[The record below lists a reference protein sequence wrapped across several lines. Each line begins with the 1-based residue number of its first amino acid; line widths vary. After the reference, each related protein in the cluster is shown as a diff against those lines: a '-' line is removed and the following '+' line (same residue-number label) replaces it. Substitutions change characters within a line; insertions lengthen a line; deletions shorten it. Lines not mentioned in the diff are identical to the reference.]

1 MTTKE
6 AKKLKDGDKVWTYK
20 IGSRLDSFD
29 PEVMLPT
36 LCTVFGDVDIVH
48 GLAHLVHPLTKQ
60 PFLAT
65 VSKLF
70 ETEGFAFAAMIDD
83 LHNAIDQYRLDKERL
98 MDTIRDDLDY
108 DDRQIERLDKL
119 FKRVRETIKGTT

>member
-1 MTTKE
+1 MTSQE

-20 IGSRLDSFD
+20 IGPTFNSFD

-36 LCTVFGDVDIVH
+36 LCTVFVGVDPVL
-48 GLAHLVHPLTKQ
+48 GLVRLVHPLTKQ

-70 ETEGFAFAAMIDD
+70 ETEDFAFAAMIDD
-83 LHNAIDQYRLDKERL
+83 LHDALDQYRLDKERL
-98 MDTIRDDLDY
+98 MDSIRDDLDY

-119 FKRVRETIKGTT
+119 FKRVRETIKETT